1 MLLIRNG
8 NLHLPGGEV
17 LAKCDLLS
25 QEGRIVRIGRGLSAP
40 DARTL
45 DAAGKEV
52 LPGFILPVTSVGLTD
67 YANLRQG
74 DANEV
79 SSPNQAGLHVRYA
92 LDSRE
97 VALQRYWLSG
107 ITSFG
112 AAPGGGAV
120 LAGQMGVYHI
130 TGRNASQMCVKDTVA
145 VKGNFTAQVKSTFG
159 GKGKAPM
166 TRMGMAAQLREALG
180 AAKRWTEEE
189 KPEPN
194 ANNAALARVLSG
206 ELPLLMNVHTAGEIS
221 AVLDAASDF
230 GVKVI
235 LNTAY
240 QAHLVLDVVRRTNTP
255 VLLGDLFDR
264 GARIEYG
271 TDVDAVLSL
280 KESGLPVG
288 LSCSSGGA
296 GRENLLWNAC
306 RLVQMG
312 YASER
317 VLDMMTA
324 ENARILGVDGLTGSI
339 AEGLWADFAVYNGN
353 PLERWDAEVAAT
365 VVAGET
371 VYTKE
376 GGAVC

>member
-17 LAKCDLLS
+17 LTGCDLLS
-25 QEGRIVRIGRGLSAP
+25 QEGRIVRTGRGLSVP
-40 DARTL
+40 DAQVL

-52 LPGFILPVTSVGLTD
+52 FPGFVLPVTSVGLTD

-120 LAGQMGVYHI
+120 LAGQMGLYHI
-130 TGRNASQMCVKDTVA
+130 TGRCAAQMCVKDTVA

-166 TRMGMAAQLREALG
+166 TRMGMASQLREALS

-194 ANNAALARVLSG
+194 ANSAALAKVLSG
-206 ELPLLMNVHTAGEIS
+206 ELPLLMNVHTVGEIS
-221 AVLDAASDF
+221 TTLDVAAEF

-235 LNTAY
+235 LNLAY
-240 QAHLVLDVVRRTNTP
+240 QAHLALDLIRRANAP
-255 VLLGDLFDR
+255 VLLGDLFDG
-264 GARIEYG
+264 GARIAYD

-280 KESGLPVG
+280 EESGLPVG
-288 LSCSSGGA
+288 LSCSPGGA

-312 YASER
+312 YAPDR
-317 VLDMMTA
+317 VLDMMTRD
-324 ENARILGVDGLTGSI
+324 NARILGADNLVGSI
-339 AEGLWADFAVYNGN
+339 AEGLYADLAVYNGN
-353 PLERWDAEVAAT
+353 PLERWDADVAAT
-365 VVAGET
+365 VVAGEV